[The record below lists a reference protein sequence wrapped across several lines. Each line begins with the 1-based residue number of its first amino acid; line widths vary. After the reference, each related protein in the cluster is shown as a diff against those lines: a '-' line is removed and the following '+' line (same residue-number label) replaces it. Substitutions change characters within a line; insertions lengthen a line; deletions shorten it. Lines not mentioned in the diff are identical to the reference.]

1 MRVHNAE
8 WNQLALPITERIHAE
23 VLSLPISPVMTDE
36 QVRGVVHQGVNF
48 KY

>member
-8 WNQLALPITERIHAE
+8 WNQLVLPITEQIRAE
-23 VLSLPISPVMTDE
+23 ILSLPISPVMTDE
-36 QVRGVVHQGVNF
+36 QVRGVVHQVVNF